1 MVGVNKSIILTTFVA
16 IALFALA
23 IIPSQLWLTQ
33 DNISAWI
40 DTWLPEGVL
49 LQVISLYGVFALA
62 LTFGVPRQ
70 FAAIAC
76 GYILGQWVGMLVALL
91 AAVSACFLTSILARF
106 MFADFVGR
114 RFHKPQNAIYQ
125 FLSINE
131 FTKALIIRL
140 LPVGSN
146 FLTNVVAGSCNIKLA
161 PFIAGSALG
170 FIPQMLIFS
179 LVGAGV
185 KLSSS
190 THILSA
196 GALFVVALILGF
208 WLYKQESQ
216 AKKKGA
222 KSKSCD

>member
-40 DTWLPEGVL
+40 NTWLPEEL
-49 LQVISLYGVFALA
+49 SLQVISLYGVFALA
-62 LTFGVPRQ
+62 LTLGVPRQ

-76 GYILGQWVGMLVALL
+76 GYILGQWAGMLVALL
-91 AAVSACFLTSILARF
+91 AAVSACFLTSIMARF

-114 RFHKPQNAIYQ
+114 RFHKQQNAIYQ

-185 KLSSS
+185 RLSSS

-216 AKKKGA
+216 AKKKG
-222 KSKSCD
+222 SKSFD

>member
-1 MVGVNKSIILTTFVA
+1 MVGVNKSIILTTIVA

-40 DTWLPEGVL
+40 DTWLPAGLL
-49 LQVISLYGVFALA
+49 LQVISLYGVFTLA

-76 GYILGQWVGMLVALL
+76 GYILGQWAGMLVGLF
-91 AAVSACFLTSILARF
+91 AAVSACFLTSIMARF

-114 RFHKPQNAIYQ
+114 RFHKQQNAIYQ

-196 GALFVVALILGF
+196 GALFFVALILGF

-216 AKKKGA
+216 AKKKG
-222 KSKSCD
+222 SKSYD